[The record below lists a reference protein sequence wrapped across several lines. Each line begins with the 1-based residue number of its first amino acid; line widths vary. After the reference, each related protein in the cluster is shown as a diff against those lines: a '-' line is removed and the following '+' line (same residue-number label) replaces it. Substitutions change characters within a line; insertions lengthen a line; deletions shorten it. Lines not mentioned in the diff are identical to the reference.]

1 MRIIAFFAKLV
12 LLTFAKPLV
21 IATLVV
27 LLFVLSY
34 YGGNIFPLHRKETKD
49 IAPSSRMVDDAAGQV
64 AQSIVSQCPKPEKSY
79 SRLLVLPVRDDRENA
94 IENKIREEFQRQAD
108 SGWYT
113 LVEKGAITRAFDTL
127 QIMVHGRDGQKTLSN
142 KDAIAIGKAVDAELV
157 LLSQVES
164 FTPRDGYHEIRGTS
178 QLIDVKTGLATVFP
192 FDNSVEPSVPVE
204 SWLPFAS
211 LVIFTLIW
219 PIVMIPV
226 LRQVVTRENNR
237 DNLTA
242 MIVMALVPLAIAI
255 LLIGLP
261 SLNVL
266 TVIICCLFFALVAGW
281 VGFIMNKLAE
291 K

>member
-1 MRIIAFFAKLV
+1 MKILLFAAKMFLIV
-12 LLTFAKPLV
+12 LARPLV
-21 IATLVV
+21 ITVLVI
-27 LLFVLSY
+27 LLFVVCR
-34 YGGNIFPLHRKETKD
+34 YGNMFSSHRKETRNL
-49 IAPSSRMVDDAAGQV
+49 APSSRMVEDAAGQV
-64 AQSIVSQCPKPEKSY
+64 AQGIVLQCPKPEKSY

-108 SGWYT
+108 TGWYT
-113 LVEKGAITRAFDTL
+113 LVEKDVVTRTL
-127 QIMVHGRDGQKTLSN
+127 DKLQLMTHGRDGQKALSN
-142 KDAIAIGKAVDAELV
+142 EDAIAIGKAADAELV

-178 QLIDVKTGLATVFP
+178 QLIDVKTGHATMFP
-192 FDNSVEPSVPVE
+192 FGNSIEPNVPVR
-204 SWLPFAS
+204 SWLPFA
-211 LVIFTLIW
+211 LLAIFTLVW

-242 MIVMALVPLAIAI
+242 MIIMAFVPLIVAI

-261 SLNVL
+261 SLNAL
-266 TVIICCLFFALVAGW
+266 TLIVCCLFFASVAGW

-291 K
+291 